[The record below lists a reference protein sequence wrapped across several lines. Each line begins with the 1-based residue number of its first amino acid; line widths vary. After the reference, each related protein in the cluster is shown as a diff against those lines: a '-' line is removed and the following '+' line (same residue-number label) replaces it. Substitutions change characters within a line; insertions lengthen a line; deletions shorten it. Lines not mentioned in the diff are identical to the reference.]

1 MLHKVPATS
10 CLVLLLA
17 DESTYA
23 GKTARGVFSAVDLS
37 AGQPMVDLL
46 GDGVDRAME
55 EVRNRKYAVS
65 RFCREYLSEKPDAQV
80 IVLGSGLDPLSID
93 IAECYPDATVIDVDM
108 ANLDIK
114 QKINDSLGGPELRFC
129 VANLADVPSLVSA
142 LQAAGWDPQLPTL
155 LVAEGI
161 SYYIPKP
168 VFLQTLK
175 ALRTAGGALVLEY
188 SMPEEEITDEE
199 ALQISSDFYG
209 KLWQLLEM
217 PFQLQ
222 RYGTKDAASVARELG
237 GELVQTLTS
246 HEMELG
252 RTGKSEHAPN
262 PTDGVIRVSFIRMSQ
277 G

>member
-17 DESTYA
+17 DESTYS
-23 GKTARGVFSAVDLS
+23 GRTAKGLFSAVDLS

-46 GDGVDRAME
+46 GEAFDQAVE

-65 RFCREYLSEKPDAQV
+65 RFCRHYLLEQPDAQV
-80 IVLGSGLDPLSID
+80 IVLGGGLDPLSID
-93 IAECYPDATVIDVDM
+93 IAECYPDARVIDVDM

-129 VANLADVPSLVSA
+129 VANLADVSSLVPA

-175 ALRTAGGALVLEY
+175 ALRTGGGALVLEY
-188 SMPEEEITDEE
+188 SLPESEITDQE
-199 ALQISSDFYG
+199 ALEISTDFYG
-209 KLWQLLEM
+209 KLAQLLDM

-222 RYGTKDAASVARELG
+222 RYGAKDAASLARELD

-252 RTGKSEHAPN
+252 RTGKAEQAPK
-262 PTDGVIRVSFIRMSQ
+262 PTDGVIRVSLIRMA
-277 G
+277 